1 MPVRRNLGRLA
12 TSLVIGTILSLLSST
27 IPLHAADSMDQ
38 AISGGHFYRQANGFG
53 GRGDQG
59 FLIWDEPGGPAFYSE
74 FRQLGG
80 VRTLGYPAS
89 RRFEEDGFIYLVTQG
104 ALLQYHPQLR
114 QVFLG
119 NTFEILEKAGLNDL
133 LYARGIPL
141 SIVDDGSNGDFAK
154 AKQTRLS
161 WLTNDAI
168 KRHYFGA
175 GGEEAALRLYGL
187 PMSKPQAFGPF
198 ITQRFQRIAL
208 QYWTE
213 DVPGIARKGDIT
225 TILGGDLLKEF
236 NLLPFEAKLPHM
248 SYERPAPIEF
258 DTAHAEQRFENV
270 IAEGTSEFTGSSA
283 SRVHNIVTA
292 ASKLH
297 GYVIQPS
304 ETFSFLDALG
314 PITRKAGFQTG
325 LVIWGDKT
333 IWGVGGGVCQVS
345 TTVFRAAFWAGLPIA
360 ERHPHAYRVSYY
372 ELDGSPPGFD
382 ATIYSPWLDLKFVN
396 DSEHPILVQ
405 ARVDEHAMQLTIALR
420 GNDLNRTVEMLPAIE
435 KNVEAPKP
443 PLPDTPDPSLP
454 RGVRLQV
461 EWAVDGMETGIL
473 RQVVQGDSTRIDEF
487 WSEFTPWRERWVV
500 GTGRYVN

>member
-1 MPVRRNLGRLA
+1 MPVSSKLGRLA
-12 TSLVIGTILSLLSST
+12 SSLFVGIALSLLLPF
-27 IPLHAADSMDQ
+27 IPVYAADSMDQ

-74 FRQLGG
+74 FRTLGG

-89 RRFEEDGFIYLVTQG
+89 RRYEEDGFIYLVTQG
-104 ALLQYHPQLR
+104 ALLQYHPQLQR
-114 QVFLG
+114 VLLG

-133 LYARGIPL
+133 LYARGIPM
-141 SIVDDGSNGDFAK
+141 SIVDDGSNGDFKK

-175 GGEEAALRLYGL
+175 GDEEAALRLYGL

-213 DVPGIARKGDIT
+213 NVPGIARKGDIT

-258 DTAHAEQRFENV
+258 NAGQEEKRFAFV
-270 IAEGTSEFTGSSA
+270 IAEGTSEFAGSSR
-283 SRVHNIVTA
+283 SRVHNIVIA
-292 ASKLH
+292 ATKIH
-297 GYVIQPS
+297 GYVIQPG
-304 ETFSFLDALG
+304 EAFSFLKALG
-314 PITRKAGFQTG
+314 PISRKSGFQTS

-333 IWGVGGGVCQVS
+333 IWGIGGGVCQVS

-360 ERHPHAYRVSYY
+360 ERHPHTYRVMYY
-372 ELDGSPPGFD
+372 EQDGSPPGFD
-382 ATIYSPWLDLKFVN
+382 ATIYSPWLDLRFVN
-396 DSEHPILVQ
+396 DTEHPILVQ
-405 ARVDEHAMQLTIALR
+405 ARVNEQAMKLTITLR
-420 GNDLNRTVEMLPAIE
+420 GRDLDRTVEMLPAIK
-435 KNVEAPKP
+435 KNVEAPGP
-443 PLPDTPDPSLP
+443 PLPDLLDPSLP

-487 WSEFTPWRERWVV
+487 WSEFTPWRERWAV
-500 GTGRYVN
+500 GTRRY